1 MSTFKLKA
9 RPTFSFTAE
18 IRNLDGEVLPLQVE
32 ARHMRK
38 AALDDFVAALP
49 APDVPPTGFGNLHAF
64 SWAFGDATVYID
76 GGQYIRLQSPD
87 PRYGEAQYYVDA
99 QGVRY
104 GVANDETAK
113 ALGLSGAS
121 TAPWQVVGLLM
132 EGPVLSKE
140 AALLEHDTLPSDPKP
155 RKVADGREPIPT
167 TVRPGGAS

>member
-1 MSTFKLKA
+1 MKRIT
-9 RPTFSFTAE
+9 
-18 IRNLDGEVLPLQVE
+18 VE
-32 ARHMRK
+32 PGQRLSYQRHSHRSEHW
-38 AALDDFVAALP
+38 FVI
-49 APDVPPTGFGNLHAF
+49 
-64 SWAFGDATVYID
+64 SGDATVYID

-121 TAPWQVVGLLM
+121 TAPWQVGGLLM